1 MLRRSIC
8 LTIILLCVVTLTYA
22 KEFTT
27 MELLI
32 NKDWYELDMQNMQ
45 ARNNFYY
52 RFTGT
57 QRLTIGSDQDGNMK
71 MKIQEYYLSNKYEKY
86 FDPTKVGKYR
96 TGKFIVIGRSSKSK
110 ASNAICLKIKDITE
124 SGLQLVDE
132 NISKEFVKYYF
143 TDEKETKKGEI
154 ISTRKLLT
162 ERKWYQLDEIT
173 GKRQAVEQTFNNWY
187 VLKCVMAE
195 NRRKEFPKWKL
206 WEYYLSD
213 TIVTEFDRDKVG
225 TRENGIYLVINEQ
238 DEDGEWQAVNYD
250 ISTLSDTRLVLNCVY
265 PQGIAPQIYE
275 NSLGKVGHDEAKLKP
290 MQNQLMANEWYLL
303 DTVSWNRSKI
313 TFSYNKTHVTRSY
326 TVRKDGMLKNESQTF
341 EYYMS
346 NTPVEEFDWRQKG
359 RNLEGD
365 YIVVNE
371 SDRKGG
377 WRTVNY
383 RIELMSD
390 KNLVLRN
397 ETTRDSSLIIFERDL
412 SKEEIAYN
420 EELVAESKRV
430 KTMKD
435 KLVGKQWR
443 PLYNHQ
449 EWYENRKW
457 KLNTSYYTESKIG
470 GPTSKE
476 KVGDMVIDYKVWIYY
491 LADEIDWEFD
501 ENKLGLNLENGK
513 YLNYCGFDYR
523 NDFISGTWEILY
535 LSENL
540 LVVNQGVK
548 ENVVRKVSFLSE

>member
-1 MLRRSIC
+1 MLKRSFCIVF
-8 LTIILLCVVTLTYA
+8 LLCYFAIDSFA
-22 KEFTT
+22 KDLST

-57 QRLTIGSDQDGNMK
+57 QRLTVGPDQEGNMK
-71 MKIQEYYLSNKYEKY
+71 MKVQEYYLSNKYETH
-86 FDPTKVGKYR
+86 FDPTKIGKSREGKYL
-96 TGKFIVIGRSSKSK
+96 VIRRFSTSKS
-110 ASNAICLKIKDITE
+110 SNAICLKIKEISE
-124 SGLQLVDE
+124 SGLQTIDE
-132 NISKEFVKYYF
+132 NISKTFVKYYF
-143 TDEKETKKGEI
+143 TDAKETKKGEI

-162 ERKWYQLDEIT
+162 ERKWYQLDENT
-173 GKRQAVEQTFNNWY
+173 GKRLTVEQTFNNWY
-187 VLKCVMAE
+187 VLKCVMAD

-213 TIVTEFDRDKVG
+213 TIVSEFDRKKVG

-238 DEDGEWQAVNYD
+238 DSEGDWQAVNYD
-250 ISTLSDTRLVLNCVY
+250 ISTLSDTRLVLDCVY

-275 NSLGKVGHDEAKLKP
+275 NSLGRVGNDEAKLKP
-290 MQNQLMANEWYLL
+290 MQNQLMANEWFLL
-303 DTVSWNRSKI
+303 DTVSWNRSKV
-313 TFSYNKTHVTRSY
+313 TVSYDKTHVTR
-326 TVRKDGMLKNESQTF
+326 TVPIRKDGVVKDERQVF

-346 NTPVEEFDWRQKG
+346 NNPVNEFDWRQKG
-359 RNLEGD
+359 RNLEGE

-371 SDRKGG
+371 PNKNGG
-377 WRTVNY
+377 WHAVNY
-383 RIELMSD
+383 KIELMSD
-390 KNLVLRN
+390 KNLVIRN

-412 SKEEIAYN
+412 SMDEIAYN
-420 EELVAESKRV
+420 EELIAESKRV

-443 PLYNHQ
+443 PLYSHHD
-449 EWYENRKW
+449 WYENRRW
-457 KLNTSYYTESKIG
+457 KLNTTYYTESKIG
-470 GPTSKE
+470 GPASRE
-476 KVGDMVIDYKVWIYY
+476 KVGDMVVDYKVWTYY
-491 LADEIDWEFD
+491 LDDDIAWEFD
-501 ENKLGLNLENGK
+501 EDKLFEKRENGK

-540 LVVNQGVK
+540 LVVNQDIRRHGM
-548 ENVVRKVSFLSE
+548 RKVSFLSE